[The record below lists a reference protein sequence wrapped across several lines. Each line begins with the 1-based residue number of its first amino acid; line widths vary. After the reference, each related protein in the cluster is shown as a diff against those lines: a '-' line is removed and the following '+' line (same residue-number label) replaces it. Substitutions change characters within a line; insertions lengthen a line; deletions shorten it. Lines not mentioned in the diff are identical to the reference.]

1 MQLVAAKHSKQK
13 YNIHIHEEKYNKIK
27 EFICWSESPLPSV
40 QMNDSFFPRPRTCQK
55 SVGFRINFFCIF
67 R

>member
-27 EFICWSESPLPSV
+27 EFICWSESP
-40 QMNDSFFPRPRTCQK
+40 MKERTNLELK
-55 SVGFRINFFCIF
+55 DNINGQTRNNTFEN
-67 R
+67 